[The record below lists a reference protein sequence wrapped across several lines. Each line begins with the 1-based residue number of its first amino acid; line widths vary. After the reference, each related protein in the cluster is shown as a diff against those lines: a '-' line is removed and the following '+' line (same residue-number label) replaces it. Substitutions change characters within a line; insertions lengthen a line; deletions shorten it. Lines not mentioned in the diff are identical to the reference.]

1 MRHPKRCK
9 IFEVCGKCK
18 FDNCGY
24 LYENKTDYKVVALE
38 NKVKELKLE
47 LRHISDLVKE
57 RNTRQIEQLENGVNV
72 LKSKDWRGAYD
83 NKGNPL
89 YDITSS
95 EESSNSE

>member
-18 FDNCGY
+18 FDNCAY

-38 NKVKELKLE
+38 NKVKELKLGF
-47 LRHISDLVKE
+47 RHISDLVKE
-57 RNTRQIEQLENGVNV
+57 RNTRQIEQLENGVNG
-72 LKSKDWRGAYD
+72 LKSKDWRDAYD
-83 NKGNPL
+83 NKDNPS
-89 YDITSS
+89 YDTTSS